1 MKKRLFHNLSVFLLS
16 AAMLAG
22 PNIHAHASAV
32 IKKPVKSSPNAAVY
46 YTGSTTYYSID
57 RQKWKTLPSSLLYK
71 YKAKKD
77 SRYYRP
83 LYYLTSSWLSNN
95 KMNLTVHLTKS
106 RSKSVSKIVQSTL
119 GVSRPNTSLATS
131 VSSSYSS
138 TVSSSYT
145 TDYTFVMKNYSK
157 AYYYRPAFFGY
168 IYKYAIAKTNRLKKR
183 TGIVYSYT
191 FDNDSGLYLKLAYK

>member
-1 MKKRLFHNLSVFLLS
+1 MKKVLKRFSVFLLS
-16 AAMLAG
+16 AVMAVG
-22 PNIHAHASAV
+22 PGISADASAV
-32 IKKPVKSSPNAAVY
+32 IKKPPKRSNSAAEY
-46 YTGSTTYYSID
+46 YTGTTTYYSID
-57 RQKWKTLPSSLLYK
+57 RQRWQKLPGSLLYS

-77 SRYYRP
+77 TRYYRP

-106 RSKSVSKIVQSTL
+106 RSRSVSKVVQSTL

-145 TDYTFVMKNYSK
+145 TDYTFVMKNYSTV
-157 AYYYRPAFFGY
+157 YYYRPAFFGY
-168 IYKYAIAKTNRLKKR
+168 LYKYAVAKTNRLKKR